1 MGLSARFGLDYTGR
15 QRISQSGGRL
25 PAYTLF
31 NLSVGQQVNKMLSWR
46 VGVDNIGNV
55 RLADKSEDFGYA
67 IRGRT
72 LAVNVRA
79 DF

>member
-1 MGLSARFGLDYTGR
+1 M
-15 QRISQSGGRL
+15 
-25 PAYTLF
+25 
-31 NLSVGQQVNKMLSWR
+31 GQQVNKMLSWR